1 MTIINS
7 FAQDSK
13 IAGSLKIF
21 NPRRIP
27 LRLVLIVPFVALITG
42 AVSLVGYLSYQSGQ
56 EAVTNLADQL
66 MDQASSRVSD
76 HLDTSVKVQQQI
88 LTFGHRAFQQGSLQ
102 TKDSPQLRSYLWQQ
116 VNLSSINIV
125 FGNEQGEFISY
136 GRLLSQEIVDKAN
149 KITSEN
155 LNIGSIILGEVMATQ
170 PNQRN
175 HFLVDDQGKARKK
188 IFTITI
194 DTQTTDWYLAAKNAQ
209 SQTWSPVYVFKSMP
223 LLGISAVVPIYD
235 SNKQLQG
242 VLASTFSLSEIS
254 TFLDKLKFSPK
265 GQIFIMERDGNLV
278 ATSTLELSYL
288 QQDKEKPRRLLA
300 TQSQDPQTRA
310 IATHLQQKYGSL
322 NKINDSQR
330 FQVAVSGTNIFAR
343 VEPYRD
349 EYGLDWLLITAIPE
363 SDFMGDIQSNT
374 YRTFWLCS
382 MTLLVAIGMGIFNA
396 RWISKPINQLSRSS
410 QAIAQGNWQSSTPI
424 NIEIEEPIPQ
434 NHPILEIEILTDSVN
449 QMLLQLQDSH
459 RQITKDLHYKELENQ
474 GILSLL
480 PDLMFV
486 NTIEGLYVKQLETSY
501 PESINTLKINLSSQS
516 IWDILPT
523 ELAQIR
529 LDHINQ
535 AVRTGEIQTYEQQ
548 IKIGEILLDEEVRI
562 IKINDQE
569 VLTLIRNINDRK
581 LVEREST
588 KAKEAAEAANL
599 SKSIF
604 LANMSHELRTPLNA
618 IMGFSQL
625 MQRTPG
631 LPEEHYKN
639 AKIIYRSGNYLL
651 ALINNILDLS
661 KIEANKTTLNIQEFN
676 LNNLLYDIEEMM
688 KLRSR
693 KAGLSLF
700 FENSLEVPPYICTD
714 EIKLKQ
720 VLINLLTNAIKFTQK
735 GEIILR
741 VNCSPSSNSQQT
753 VREEKSKDLY
763 RITLYFSIQDTGVGI
778 APEELP
784 KIFEAFNQAEA
795 GREIQEGTGLGL
807 TISRQFV
814 QLMGGEMTVT
824 SELGKGTTFQF
835 QIPVQKGLEL
845 VQPKIEHQRILAL
858 APGQTQYKILV
869 VDDIEV
875 NRLLLVNILS
885 PLGFQVQEAKNGQE
899 AIDLWESWQPH
910 LIWMDLR
917 MPVMDGYTATKY
929 IKAQGGNT
937 IILALTANVRQDD
950 RTLVLNA
957 GCDDFYTKP
966 FDEQTIFDALSKYLG
981 VSYIYAEK
989 PVVNLDIEGVL
1000 TTKDFAFMPP
1010 QWLEKLYNA
1019 CTIGDFDLLGQLI
1032 REIPSTASS
1041 FAKSLEKLTDEFQSE
1056 TIIEIIQPLID
1067 NRPPK

>member
-136 GRLLSQEIVDKAN
+136 GRLLSQERVDKAN

-155 LNIGSIILGEVMATQ
+155 LNIGSIVLGEVMATQ

-188 IFTITI
+188 IFTTTI

-209 SQTWSPVYVFKSMP
+209 SQTWSPVYVFKAMP

-265 GQIFIMERDGNLV
+265 GQIFIMERDGNLL

-343 VEPYRD
+343 VEPYQD

-424 NIEIEEPIPQ
+424 NIEIEEPITQ
-434 NHPILEIEILTDSVN
+434 NHPILEIEILADSFN
-449 QMLLQLQDSH
+449 QMLLQLQDNH
-459 RQITKDLHYKELENQ
+459 RQITKDLHQKTLETK
-474 GILSLL
+474 GLLSVI
-480 PDLMFV
+480 PDLMF
-486 NTIEGLYVKQLETSY
+486 IHDSEGIFIKQLQTNCDEDVNILEIGITGKHLEDFL
-501 PESINTLKINLSSQS
+501 PENIVKL
-516 IWDILPT
+516 
-523 ELAQIR
+523 R
-529 LDHINQ
+529 LYYTNQ
-535 AVRTGEIQTYEQQ
+535 ALQTGEIQTYEQQ
-548 IKIGEILLDEEVRI
+548 VEVRGKIQDEEVRV
-562 IKINDQE
+562 IKISEQE
-569 VLTLIRNINDRK
+569 VLTMIRNISDRK
-581 LVEREST
+581 LAERELT
-588 KAKEAAEAANL
+588 KTKEAAEAANL
-599 SKSIF
+599 AKSIF

-618 IMGFSQL
+618 IMGFSQV
-625 MQRTPG
+625 MQRAPG

-639 AKIIYRSGNYLL
+639 AEIIYRSGDYLL
-651 ALINNILDLS
+651 NLINNILDLS
-661 KIEANKTTLNIQEFN
+661 KIEANKTTLNIQAFN
-676 LNNLLYDIEEMM
+676 LNNLLYDLEEMM
-688 KLRSR
+688 NLRAKKS
-693 KAGLSLF
+693 GLSLV
-700 FENSLEVPPYICTD
+700 FENSSEIPLYICTD

-720 VLINLLTNAIKFTQK
+720 VLINLLTNAIKFTQQ
-735 GEIILR
+735 GTIILR
-741 VNCSPSSNSQQT
+741 VNCLPLSNFQQIPKDSS
-753 VREEKSKDLY
+753 RLILD
-763 RITLYFSIQDTGVGI
+763 FSVEDTGVGI
-778 APEELP
+778 APEELS

-795 GREIQEGTGLGL
+795 GRDGQEGTGLGL

-899 AIDLWESWQPH
+899 AINLWESWQPH

-917 MPVMDGYTATKY
+917 MPVMDGYTATKH

-950 RTLVLNA
+950 RNVVLNA

-989 PVVNLDIEGVL
+989 PIVNLDIERVL
-1000 TTKDFAFMPP
+1000 TTKDFASMPP

-1019 CTIGDFDLLGQLI
+1019 CMIGDFDILGQLI

-1067 NRPPK
+1067 NRLPK